1 MLLNNRWILYVS
13 LWSLPLAYIAG
24 QAGWIVSEV
33 GRQPWAIQDI
43 LPVQAAISSLEV
55 SSVITTFMLF
65 LVMFTVLLIA
75 EVRIMVKQIKKG
87 PEETDNN
94 SGY

>member
-1 MLLNNRWILYVS
+1 MLHVS

-65 LVMFTVLLIA
+65 LVMFTLLLIA

-87 PEETDNN
+87 PEETDKE